1 MFNWKGGI
9 SMGMYLVLLILNIYI
24 DQHGPYLNVIDVSL
38 ITTAV
43 LFLVLPILALIFLG
57 NDKDN
62 KKK

>member
-1 MFNWKGGI
+1 
-9 SMGMYLVLLILNIYI
+9 MGWFIVLLILNIYI

-38 ITTAV
+38 ITTAA
-43 LFLVLPILALIFLG
+43 LFLLFPILALIFSG